1 MRVVNKYN
9 WTRSLL
15 SKKCRISITI
25 VFAFTGL
32 FLQSVNAQDNNSSIS
47 DELKNIWGNS
57 DNGIYSQSSPQDQLG
72 VDISFPTDTSDV
84 PIDGGL
90 GFLLAAGAGYVAH
103 GLNRKRKRKK
113 NEQDEEADSAS
124 K

>member
-1 MRVVNKYN
+1 MKNKIIFF
-9 WTRSLL
+9 
-15 SKKCRISITI
+15 ISIN
-25 VFAFTGL
+25 
-32 FLQSVNAQDNNSSIS
+32 FLILNLKAQDNRVSK
-47 DELKNIWGNS
+47 DEDLQNLFRGTWDIKTV
-57 DNGIYSQSSPQDQLG
+57 DNALEVNTDFDDQ
-72 VDISFPTDTSDV
+72 VYDT

>member
-1 MRVVNKYN
+1 MKII
-9 WTRSLL
+9 SLIL
-15 SKKCRISITI
+15 VAIQ
-25 VFAFTGL
+25 
-32 FLQSVNAQDNNSSIS
+32 FLIFESYAQDNRVSKDEDLQNLFRGTWNINSV
-47 DELKNIWGNS
+47 
-57 DNGIYSQSSPQDQLG
+57 DNALEVNTDFNDQ
-72 VDISFPTDTSDV
+72 VFDT

-103 GLNRKRKRKK
+103 GLNRKRRRRK